1 MKGTFLNISV
11 TLSLMKP
18 AEALRLVD
26 FYSREI
32 EIEDITK
39 MSLARLKVCV

>member
-1 MKGTFLNISV
+1 MKGTFLNISMP
-11 TLSLMKP
+11 LKLMEA

-39 MSLARLKVCV
+39 VSLVRLKVCV